1 MRVHRARKYLEF
13 DEVIGV
19 DRESPC
25 DAWVG
30 AVGAVVADD
39 DVITDQ
45 AAPV

>member
-1 MRVHRARKYLEF
+1 MRFHRARKYLEF

-19 DRESPC
+19 DRENPC

-30 AVGAVVADD
+30 AVVADN